1 MPTVYSTVEMD
12 TFVASLFGDFVNESK
27 IINLMDFNPK
37 RIDDIVA
44 FEVCS
49 ILSNLFDHKIR
60 LQMPLLKF
68 WLFKLKNRD
77 VKITRIA
84 PSTYITEG
92 PQWKCE
98 ELNEKIL
105 KSLQFEHS
113 ILNQIYEE
121 YYKKG

>member
-1 MPTVYSTVEMD
+1 MPTVYSTEEMD
-12 TFVASLFGDFVNESK
+12 TFVASLFSECMNETK
-27 IINLMDFNPK
+27 IINLMNFNPK
-37 RIDDIVA
+37 KIDDIVT

-49 ILSNLFDHKIR
+49 ILSSLFDHEIR

-84 PSTYITEG
+84 PSTYLTEG
-92 PQWKCE
+92 PQWKSE

-105 KSLQFEHS
+105 KTLQFEHC
-113 ILNQIYEE
+113 ILNQIYNE